1 MPIDGFRS
9 EWITIGKHRV
19 LLEARAS
26 FPDEDHRFIAAIV
39 AKFLDYNSTHARLVK
54 VFFDDKACVY
64 SIETATTDAAEKEL
78 ESSITQLVQSV
89 YGTGNYY
96 CDMTLVQKGDE
107 LSDHYHHMEHL
118 SVSTGVA
125 IDRWAK

>member
-1 MPIDGFRS
+1 MPRDGFHS

-26 FPDEDHRFIAAIV
+26 FPDEDHRFIATLV
-39 AKFLDYNSTHARLVK
+39 AKFLDHNSEHAGLVK

-64 SIETATTDAAEKEL
+64 SIEAATTDPAEKEL
-78 ESSITQLVQSV
+78 EDPITQLVQSV
-89 YGTGNYY
+89 YGTGNYL
-96 CDMTLVQKGDE
+96 CDMTVVQKGDE

-118 SVSTGVA
+118 SVSAGVA

>member
-1 MPIDGFRS
+1 
-9 EWITIGKHRV
+9 
-19 LLEARAS
+19 
-26 FPDEDHRFIAAIV
+26 
-39 AKFLDYNSTHARLVK
+39 
-54 VFFDDKACVY
+54 VY

-78 ESSITQLVQSV
+78 ESSITQLVQTV

-118 SVSTGVA
+118 SVGTGVA